1 MIDKYEICC
10 KCYKIKKNLS
20 TFFTFDRIQF
30 YSNVTMNFIDSI
42 LYDVVGM
49 GWVDTKTVILWW
61 YVRGI
66 INLNQKK

>member
-49 GWVDTKTVILWW
+49 G
-61 YVRGI
+61 
-66 INLNQKK
+66 